1 MIFLKIFHLIMG
13 SPVTSVG
20 YWHSDKYWFCVL
32 FFLVQILSYSWFQS
46 AHVNHWV
53 PSGGKGTH
61 TVWSRLSWFTFI
73 CSQSYTIV
81 FSESESCSVVTDSA
95 TPWTVAHQ
103 VPLSTEFSRPEYWSG
118 LPFPSPGNLPDPG
131 IKTRSPVLQADSLQS
146 EPPGK
151 PIAFPR
157 MMIILWQFNRGWSQ
171 RVF

>member
-1 MIFLKIFHLIMG
+1 MHLWSSPPSTSCTIWKADFLEFLEKFKKKFKKKILIFLKIFHLIMG

-81 FSESESCSVVTDSA
+81 FSESESCSVVMRYP
-95 TPWTVAHQ
+95 PWAQNWGGGMQKNSVI
-103 VPLSTEFSRPEYWSG
+103 
-118 LPFPSPGNLPDPG
+118 N
-131 IKTRSPVLQADSLQS
+131 IVL
-146 EPPGK
+146 
-151 PIAFPR
+151 
-157 MMIILWQFNRGWSQ
+157 
-171 RVF
+171 